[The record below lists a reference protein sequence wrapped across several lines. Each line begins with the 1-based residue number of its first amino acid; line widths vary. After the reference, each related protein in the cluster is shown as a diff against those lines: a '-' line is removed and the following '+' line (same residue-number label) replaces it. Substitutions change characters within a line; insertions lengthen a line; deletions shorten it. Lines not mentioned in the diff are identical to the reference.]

1 MNEQEMESLL
11 RSLSPAGAPP
21 ALEARVEREISVGR
35 SLRVIEGAPTA
46 RMRAWLPVAW
56 ASLGAAAAVIVLGVL
71 ESQPRAAL
79 QPGTVASGQAAPAAA
94 VSEPIFVDDQGVRF
108 NEDKLPER
116 HLKFVSLERR
126 EWVDPRDGARI
137 SVEVPREETLVMP
150 VEFQ

>member
-1 MNEQEMESLL
+1 MNEHEMEHLL
-11 RSLSPAGAPP
+11 RSLRPAGPPP

-56 ASLGAAAAVIVLGVL
+56 ASLGAAAAVMVLGVL
-71 ESQPRAAL
+71 ESQPRGGS
-79 QPGTVASGQAAPAAA
+79 QPAGVVAEHAAPASA
-94 VSEPIFVDDQGVRF
+94 VRDPIFVDDQGVRF

-137 SVEVPREETLVMP
+137 SVEVPREETVVMP

>member
-1 MNEQEMESLL
+1 MNEQEIESLL
-11 RSLSPAGAPP
+11 RSLSPAGAPS

-56 ASLGAAAAVIVLGVL
+56 ASLGAAAAVVVLGVL
-71 ESQPRAAL
+71 ESQPRAAS
-79 QPGTVASGQAAPAAA
+79 QPGAVASGQAAAS

>member
-1 MNEQEMESLL
+1 MNENEMESLL
-11 RSLSPAGAPP
+11 RSLRPAGAPP

-56 ASLGAAAAVIVLGVL
+56 ASLGAAAAVMVLGVL
-71 ESQPRAAL
+71 ESQPRGAS
-79 QPGTVASGQAAPAAA
+79 QPSVAGA
-94 VSEPIFVDDQGVRF
+94 VSEPAPSAMRDPIYVDDQGVRF

-126 EWVDPRDGARI
+126 EWVDPRDGAHI
-137 SVEVPREETLVMP
+137 SVEVPREETVVMP